1 MPAQKI
7 FFTSRIRLMTR
18 NYLLVSNVLYAD
30 ISQRHGR
37 VKFRREHETLSRD
50 FAVVNLGLY
59 RRGEVTRMIFA
70 RWLEYIHIYRG
81 TYRVVCPG
89 RKQPAIHGITCSRV
103 VIATLHKHGLASCRR
118 GTNAKPFY
126 IADRYPSVPM
136 DIDIEHPLCLPVPC
150 KKMRRISKTAKLLT
164 FIS

>member
-7 FFTSRIRLMTR
+7 FFTSRIRLMTC

-50 FAVVNLGLY
+50 FAVVNLELY

-70 RWLEYIHIYRG
+70 CWLEYIHIYRG
-81 TYRVVCPG
+81 TYRVVCSG
-89 RKQPAIHGITCSRV
+89 RKRPAIHGITCSRV

-118 GTNAKPFY
+118 GTKRNPFTSP
-126 IADRYPSVPM
+126 IVIRPCRWTSTLNIRYVYDLSRVKKCV
-136 DIDIEHPLCLPVPC
+136 EYRRPLN
-150 KKMRRISKTAKLLT
+150 
-164 FIS
+164 F